1 MIIKIEVLLVMFLL
15 GVLVGVNLFKFPGVN
30 KPKYISINDTL
41 PDLNRGGCG
50 FFAYKLFQR
59 LNKKNHTLVVIDHG
73 RHIMI
78 WDRDKN
84 LYIDS
89 KGFHTKVEV
98 QFHDGS
104 QLEQISEDSLRH
116 LLFVDRFWNKTFCKE
131 DTTIINNFIDN
142 L

>member
-1 MIIKIEVLLVMFLL
+1 MKSACLFLL
-15 GVLVGVNLFKFPGVN
+15 GFLVCAIIFKMPVVSRN
-30 KPKYISINDTL
+30 RLIAINDSI

-59 LNKKNHTLVVIDHG
+59 LDKKKYSLVVIDHG

-78 WDRDKN
+78 WDWDKN

-89 KGFHTKVEV
+89 KGFHTKVDV
-98 QFHDGS
+98 QLHDGS
-104 QLEQISEDSLRH
+104 EIEQISEDSLRR
-116 LLFVDRFWNKTFCKE
+116 LLFVDKFWNKTFCKE